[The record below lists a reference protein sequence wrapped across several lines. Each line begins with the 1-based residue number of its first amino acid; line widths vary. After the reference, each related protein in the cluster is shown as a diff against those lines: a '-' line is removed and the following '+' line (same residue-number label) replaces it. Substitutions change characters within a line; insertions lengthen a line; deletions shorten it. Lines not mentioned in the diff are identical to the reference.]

1 LPPFDFK
8 EIEMSLPTVRRI
20 ITGHDDAGKAI
31 VKIDEIC
38 NHFRE
43 GRPGAMVCNVWT
55 TDTAPADNS
64 GQDDKGKREG
74 KFTMIENG
82 SVFRIIEFKPGV
94 QQRVHRT
101 DTIDYIVVM
110 SGEIDMELEA
120 GEEVHLKAGEVM
132 VQRGTV
138 HNWINRG
145 TESCVLAVILIHANS
160 VVAGGQTLAP
170 FN

>member
-1 LPPFDFK
+1 
-8 EIEMSLPTVRRI
+8 MSLPTVRRI
-20 ITGHDDAGKAI
+20 ITGHDDQGKAI

-64 GQDDKGKREG
+64 GQEDKGKREG

-170 FN
+170 FH

>member
-1 LPPFDFK
+1 LPPFEIK
-8 EIEMSLPTVRRI
+8 EIEMSLPIVRRI

-38 NHFRE
+38 DHFRE

-55 TDTAPADNS
+55 TDTTPADNS
-64 GQDDKGKREG
+64 GQEDKGKREG
-74 KFTMIENG
+74 KYTMIENG

-145 TESCVLAVILIHANS
+145 TESCVLAVILIHAQS